1 VTAVPPGRIRVL
13 IADDQRVVRDG
24 LSMLVS
30 LIDGVEI
37 VGLAS
42 DGAEAIRLAEAHRPD
57 VILMDLRMPGVDG
70 ATATAQVRERLPDTR
85 VLVLTTYAD
94 EGAILAALH
103 AGALGYLT
111 KDASA
116 EQIEAAIRAVH
127 AGQTHLD
134 PAVQA
139 RLVATVTGQGPAP
152 GAAPG
157 SAPGPAPD
165 QAGRAGPPPAGLTS
179 REAEVLTLLAS
190 GLSNAEIA
198 QRLFLS
204 NATVKTHINRIFAK
218 TGARDRAQA
227 VRFAYQHGLAAPAP

>member
-1 VTAVPPGRIRVL
+1 MTDPPGPDLIRVL

-30 LIDGVEI
+30 LIDGVEV

-42 DGAEAIRLAEAHRPD
+42 DGAEAVRLAEDHRPD
-57 VILMDLRMPGVDG
+57 VVLMDLRMPGTDG
-70 ATATAQVRERLPDTR
+70 IAATADLRQRLPSTQ

-94 EGAILAALH
+94 EDAIVPALQ
-103 AGALGYLT
+103 AGARGYLT

-134 PAVQA
+134 PAVQE
-139 RLVATVTGQGPAP
+139 RLVTAVLSHPP
-152 GAAPG
+152 AAPAE
-157 SAPGPAPD
+157 SAGPGPG
-165 QAGRAGPPPAGLTS
+165 QKPPGGLTA
-179 REAEVLTLLAS
+179 RETEVLVLLAA
-190 GLSNAEIA
+190 GLSNAEIG
-198 QRLFLS
+198 QRLYLS
-204 NATVKTHINRIFAK
+204 HATVKTHINRIFAK

-227 VRFAYQHGLAAPAP
+227 VRYAYQHGLATPAQ